1 MDHPLR
7 GDENKSLRRRMVQL
21 LKSGYSIERQ
31 SNIIFVCGGNDAT
44 SMRRRFQSEF
54 PRLLPDFEF
63 FEPEFAMKSYF
74 TLGDHIPFDISEF
87 EELVG
92 QLSHSIVLFPEA
104 PGSIAETGYF
114 SAIPALA
121 QKTILAIDVRRQ
133 RSDSFISLGPA
144 KKIHDASRFQPNIQ
158 FDYDNPDF
166 TVISSRI
173 LERAPL
179 HRTKQHFEA
188 KAFGDTSTFEL
199 FALIQQL
206 VSILVVATIEDIEFF
221 LRGLYESQISLSK
234 VKKVVSILVGSKRLE
249 QVGDYGHLTVPSGVE
264 PFLHLRDGFKTNN
277 VKLSVEISALFFDAE
292 DELRLLFEGLSNAD

>member
-7 GDENKSLRRRMVQL
+7 SDSNKSLRKRVVGL
-21 LKSGYSIERQ
+21 LENGFSIARQ
-31 SNIIFVCGGNDAT
+31 SNIIFVCGGNAPE
-44 SMRRRFQSEF
+44 SMRRRFQAEF
-54 PRLLPDFEF
+54 PTILPGFEF

-74 TLGDHIPFDISEF
+74 TLGDQIPFDISEF

-114 SAIPALA
+114 SAIPELA
-121 QKTILAIDVRRQ
+121 QKIVLAVDGTRQ

-166 TVISSRI
+166 TVISNRI
-173 LERAPL
+173 IERAPL
-179 HRTKQHFEA
+179 HRTKQHFEV
-188 KAFGDTSTFEL
+188 KAFAEATTFEL

-206 VSILVVATIEDIEFF
+206 VSLLVIATIEDIEFF
-221 LRGLYESQISLSK
+221 LRSLYDSQISSSK
-234 VKKVVSILVGSKRLE
+234 VKKVVSILVGSKRLVE
-249 QVGDYGHLTVPSGVE
+249 VGDYGHLTVPEGVE
-264 PFLHLRDGFKTNN
+264 PFLQLRDGFKTTN
-277 VKLSVEISALFFDAE
+277 VSITIDISALFFSAE
-292 DELRLLFEGLSNAD
+292 PELKALFEGLSDAD